1 MLASDI
7 LKKGL
12 DIGSRTITFEIGRK
26 VIDEQIK
33 HDPELY
39 NCSTK

>member
-12 DIGSRTITFEIGRK
+12 DIGSRAITFEIGRK

-33 HDPELY
+33 HDPEPY
-39 NCSTK
+39 NYFYK